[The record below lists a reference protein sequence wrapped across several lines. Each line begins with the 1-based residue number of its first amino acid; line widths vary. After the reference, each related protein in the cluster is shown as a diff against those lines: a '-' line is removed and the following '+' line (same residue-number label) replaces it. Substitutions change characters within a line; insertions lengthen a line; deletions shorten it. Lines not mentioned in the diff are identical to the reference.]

1 MELKAHSYDITLKDD
16 AVDRNGETHLEIQ
29 LWCFD
34 KDSQP
39 CLVRIRDFPVLC
51 KMELPVSTDKYGNMI
66 NWEED
71 NSADLLTEI
80 KNYMNNKDI
89 EPFSHSSYQKFTR
102 LYYYSGGRKFPYIVL
117 AFNTIKDMRQASRRL
132 KTFYSRSFGKL
143 SLIFREMEISPYN
156 KMFSLKN
163 LGPTERFLVKV
174 NEVLPDEEER
184 ITKPGPSWRPFREY
198 EADWRTMTKLP
209 EDMWFTYPI
218 IFSWDIECYSHNP
231 KKFPSKHNSKDRI
244 FSISITTQV
253 HMKENTR
260 KDIIII
266 IGPSD
271 PIDSVV
277 TYNVEDEDELIRKFF
292 DIVKDEDPDVF
303 IGYNIFG
310 FDYDYLDARILT
322 SGQEW
327 DNIGRLLEQKCEIK
341 DIKWHSGAYGHNNIN
356 YIDAAGRI
364 SVDMYPYIKRDYKL
378 PLYNLN
384 TVGHY
389 FLGEN
394 KTDLKYDEMFEIH
407 KEMTESMKV
416 LRETTG
422 KDNCIEA
429 MNVLKDYN
437 LKEHEEYN
445 LKKAIEGNTL
455 IVKYNVQDSVLV
467 LKLFEKLNVW
477 ISLIELSSIVRVTP
491 MEFFTRGQQVRCIAQ
506 LYHASSHRNIVL
518 TRRDTDFIFFNGG
531 YVADPRAGF
540 WELVICFDFNS
551 LYPSIMIAYNIC
563 FTTLMRNIDDVKKD
577 DYHHFSI
584 DQEEPL
590 EVKPPSNDNFD
601 YGDYFDDDEG
611 EIKGDKSQKV
621 DKHYDFGFVKKD
633 VQKGLLPEILENL
646 LSNRKDA
653 KKEMKK
659 ATKMMEVFDD
669 NLLIPYRENT
679 DIKIEDLND
688 KGRELMKSYFNVETG
703 NVKEY
708 SERINQEFFSYK
720 VKETMYNSRQLGLKV
735 SANSI
740 YGFLGAQVTGKFS
753 LIEGSMCV
761 TSRGREL
768 IIQASKFFEDK
779 YDAIT
784 VYGDTDS
791 TMVYVPSLGNDPSK
805 VWEMAEKMEDHI
817 NGKDGQGEGIF
828 PPPLYLEFEKAMRSL
843 FMKKKKYAY
852 MTYDR
857 KGNIIKEKGSDKYEL
872 NVKGIILARRDN
884 CQWLRDTY
892 EKCIR
897 SIFDEKSIYEVYD
910 IINKAIVDCVE
921 LKYHDDNQENMKE
934 ITNQLSIIRAMGSN
948 YKSKSYFL
956 SIFSDLMK
964 SIGKPIAPS
973 ERFKFVVV
981 NDHQGRDKIGYRM
994 RTDVMFTEQWDK
1006 ENMIYGEKLP
1016 EDYELKTDQYPPEE
1030 IDSSYYIMNVLKEPI
1045 DQLFEF
1051 GFARVL
1057 EKYKEVRYQP
1067 CNKKRR
1073 CKPVG
1078 ISTPVKMVEML
1089 ILDRDK
1095 SPKEIVDTLKMLPD
1109 WFRSIEV

>member
-1 MELKAHSYDITLKDD
+1 
-16 AVDRNGETHLEIQ
+16 
-29 LWCFD
+29 
-34 KDSQP
+34 
-39 CLVRIRDFPVLC
+39 
-51 KMELPVSTDKYGNMI
+51 MELPVSTDKYGNMI

-89 EPFSHSSYQKFTR
+89 EPFSHSSYQRFTR
-102 LYYYSGGRKFPYIVL
+102 LYYYSGGRKFPYMVL
-117 AFNTIKDMRQASRRL
+117 AFKTIKDMRQASRRL

-271 PIDSVV
+271 PIDNVV

-292 DIVKDEDPDVF
+292 YIVKDEDPDVF

-688 KGRELMKSYFNVETG
+688 KGRELMKSYFNVEIG

-1095 SPKEIVDTLKMLPD
+1095 SPKEIVDTLKMLPG

>member
-994 RTDVMFTEQWDK
+994 RTDVMFTEQWNK

>member
-1 MELKAHSYDITLKDD
+1 
-16 AVDRNGETHLEIQ
+16 
-29 LWCFD
+29 
-34 KDSQP
+34 
-39 CLVRIRDFPVLC
+39 
-51 KMELPVSTDKYGNMI
+51 MELPVSTDKYGNMI

-1095 SPKEIVDTLKMLPD
+1095 SPKEIVDTLKMLPG